1 MRLKT
6 TAAAMPIS
14 PNTIT
19 QMRSAIFPIMVNLD
33 QRKNKIVSTIE
44 ELKIYDICESSNM
57 YFRREI
63 ILLNAIF

>member
-44 ELKIYDICESSNM
+44 ELKIYDICESSKM